1 MKINELIENLG
12 ENEAKVLESTDS
24 FVTVM
29 VKIPLSKNM
38 LHAEENI
45 QKGLNEV
52 GKLATSCAL
61 SQFDTDGSPIEV
73 AKISHTSKGL
83 TPKYY
88 QTPYGDVYIQRH
100 VYQNSTGGAIY
111 CPLERD
117 AAIIGGTTTP
127 LFAKMVSSKYSQ
139 MSARAVQR
147 DFLNHSRKIACCY
160 IQEINDAIGK
170 IVVSRPNWTYAIP
183 VETSNVASI
192 GISLDGTCIFISGE
206 GYRQAMVGS
215 ISLYDCDGE
224 RLYSRYTSMSPEYG
238 NWSFLKEHVN
248 IQILDYFH
256 ATEYLSSASKAAF
269 NRPFEEKEW
278 FETAKHRLKY
288 EKKGAENLINEMK
301 LLLKKRISKAKKDKI
316 ESAITYFTNHLHQMN
331 YPQHKKDNIPIG
343 SGVIEAACK
352 VIVKQRLC
360 HSGMKWKDEGAK
372 TVLTLR
378 CLHESPTIW
387 EQFWR
392 KATYIK

>member
-1 MKINELIENLG
+1 MMQ
-12 ENEAKVLESTDS
+12 S
-24 FVTVM
+24 
-29 VKIPLSKNM
+29 
-38 LHAEENI
+38 EENI

-61 SQFDTDGSPIEV
+61 SQFDTDGSPIDV
-73 AKISHTSKGL
+73 AKIRHTSKGL

-88 QTPYGDVYIQRH
+88 QTPYGEVYVQRH
-100 VYQNSTGGAIY
+100 VYQNSAGGSVY

-139 MSARAVQR
+139 MSAKAVRR

-170 IVVSRPNWTYAIP
+170 IVASRPNWTYAIP
-183 VETSNVASI
+183 VEPSEVASV
-192 GISLDGTCIFISGE
+192 GISLDGTCVLMSGE

-215 ISLYDCDGE
+215 ISMYDSDGE
-224 RLYSRYTSMSPEYG
+224 RLYSRYTSMPPEYG
-238 NWSFLKEHVN
+238 KGRFHETFTRDIRSVKKLYPNATYVGIADGAADNWSFLKEHVHV
-248 IQILDYFH
+248 QILDYFH
-256 ATEYLSSASKAAF
+256 ATEYLSSVSKAAF
-269 NRPFEEKEW
+269 KRPFEGEGW
-278 FETAKHRLKY
+278 FEAAKHILKH
-288 EKKGAENLINEMK
+288 EKNGAEKLLNEMK
-301 LLLKKRISKAKKDKI
+301 LFLKKRITKRKKEQI
-316 ESAITYFTNHLHQMN
+316 ESAITYFTNHLHKMD
-331 YPQHKKDNIPIG
+331 YLQHKSSNLPIG

-360 HSGMKWKDEGAK
+360 NSGMKWKDKGAK

-378 CLHESPTIW
+378 CLHESPTMW

-392 KATYIK
+392 KTCYIK